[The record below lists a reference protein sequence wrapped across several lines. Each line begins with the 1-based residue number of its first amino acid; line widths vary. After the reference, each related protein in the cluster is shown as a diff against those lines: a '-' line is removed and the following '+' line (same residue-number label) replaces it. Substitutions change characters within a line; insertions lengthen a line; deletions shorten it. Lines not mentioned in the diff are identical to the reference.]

1 MVDPKQKYD
10 VDEAPELD
18 DDDDVLDESEE
29 DDQDKYEELDFDAP
43 YSDKNMYSLEDTGF
57 YDD

>member
-10 VDEAPELD
+10 AVEAPEL
-18 DDDDVLDESEE
+18 DDDVLDESEE
-29 DDQDKYEELDFDAP
+29 DDQEKYEELDFDAP

>member
-10 VDEAPELD
+10 VDEAPEL
-18 DDDDVLDESEE
+18 DDDVLDESEE